1 MSISPRS
8 LPAAAAAKWKFA
20 AISCGRDHTVALL
33 DSGAV
38 FGWGGEGSGRMPSGT
53 PDYCSTPS
61 ARTNATEVA
70 VGTRIAALAAGY
82 GVSLAITDEGR
93 LSIWGA
99 NAGGLAGRLDAI
111 RPASPQLLP
120 SVTDVRM
127 AAAGEFQYAA
137 IDAEGRL
144 LTWGLNMEGA
154 LGRPVRQH
162 NDGPG
167 YVDGI
172 GTVAQV
178 AVGRGHMLAID
189 SAGLLHG
196 WGGNGAG
203 QLGLGTLA
211 SAASPQSIGAGRRR
225 FIRIAAG
232 ATHSLA
238 LSTAGKVYAWGSNH
252 HGQLGDRAP
261 VYASAPRPVRLPEPI
276 TAIEAGMHFSVA
288 LGESGTVYTWG
299 WNGHGQLGAGATG
312 ERHRPTAVKYL
323 AKATAIAAG
332 EAHVVALTPAGL
344 YGWGSNANGQ
354 LGMSERRQRT
364 AALFF

>member
-1 MSISPRS
+1 MSIPLSGA
-8 LPAAAAAKWKFA
+8 PAGWTFA

-33 DSGAV
+33 DSGVV
-38 FGWGGEGSGRMPSGT
+38 FGWGGEGSGRMPSTT

-70 VGTRIAALAAGY
+70 TGVRIGALAAGY
-82 GVSLAITDEGR
+82 GVSLAVTEEGR
-93 LSIWGA
+93 LSAWGA

-111 RPASPQLLP
+111 RPATPQLLP
-120 SVTDVRM
+120 TLAGVRM

-137 IDAEGRL
+137 IDADGRL

-154 LGRPVRQH
+154 LGRPVQQH

-167 YVDGI
+167 HVAALAA
-172 GTVAQV
+172 VAQV

-189 SAGLLHG
+189 AAGRLYG

-203 QLGLGTLA
+203 QLGTGSLA
-211 SAASPQSIGAGRRR
+211 SAASPQLIAAGRRR
-225 FIRIAAG
+225 FTRVAAG
-232 ATHSLA
+232 STHSLA
-238 LSTAGKVYAWGSNH
+238 LSSAGKVYAWGSNH
-252 HGQLGDRAP
+252 HGQLGDEAP
-261 VYASAPRPVRLPEPI
+261 AYATAPRPVRLPERI

-299 WNGHGQLGAGATG
+299 WNGHGQLGAGAVG
-312 ERHRPTAVKYL
+312 DRHRPAAVKYL
-323 AKATAIAAG
+323 PTASAIAAG
-332 EAHVVALTPAGL
+332 EAHVVAMTPSGL
-344 YGWGSNANGQ
+344 YGWGSNASGQ